1 MPFSHQEFNAFIH
14 ENEFC
19 RLLYDFLEDNQD
31 QVLHKDNDDLL
42 TILYEAYRISGG
54 IMSQAASGC
63 HIDDYIKYVRAEY
76 EGMTNVILSTVWAIL
91 SLQSNIAQS
100 LRPAVC
106 TLRNVVDGDNFFRLI
121 NRFVSSVKRSERHLE
136 ILFPNDML
144 IIDSDSVS
152 AEESMAQ
159 AHQTVESIKA
169 KTDTSI
175 QQTLIFPHVEQFNNN
190 PDKVINQIKNK

>member
-1 MPFSHQEFNAFIH
+1 MPFSHWEFNAFIH

-54 IMSQAASGC
+54 IMNQAASGC

-76 EGMTNVILSTVWAIL
+76 EGMTNVILATVWAIL

-106 TLRNVVDGDNFFRLI
+106 TLRNVVYGDKFFRLI

-159 AHQTVESIKA
+159 AHQAVESIKA

>member
-1 MPFSHQEFNAFIH
+1 MPFSHREFNAFIH

-54 IMSQAASGC
+54 ITSMAASGC
-63 HIDDYIKYVRAEY
+63 HINDYIKYVRAKY

-106 TLRNVVDGDNFFRLI
+106 TLRNVVDGDIFFRLI

-159 AHQTVESIKA
+159 AHQAMESIKA

>member
-1 MPFSHQEFNAFIH
+1 MPFSHREFNAFIH
-14 ENEFC
+14 GNEFC

-54 IMSQAASGC
+54 ITSMAASGC
-63 HIDDYIKYVRAEY
+63 HINDYIKYVRAEY

-106 TLRNVVDGDNFFRLI
+106 TLRNVVDGDKFFRLI

-144 IIDSDSVS
+144 IIDSESVS

-159 AHQTVESIKA
+159 SHQAVESINA
-169 KTDTSI
+169 KTNTSI
-175 QQTLIFPHVEQFNNN
+175 QQTLIFPRVEQFNNN
-190 PDKVINQIKNK
+190 PGKVINLIKNK

>member
-1 MPFSHQEFNAFIH
+1 MPFSHREFNAFIH

-54 IMSQAASGC
+54 ITSMAASGC
-63 HIDDYIKYVRAEY
+63 HINDYIKYVRAKY

-106 TLRNVVDGDNFFRLI
+106 TLHNVVDGDKFFRLI

-144 IIDSDSVS
+144 IIDSEAVS

-159 AHQTVESIKA
+159 AHQAVESIKE
-169 KTDTSI
+169 KTDFSI
-175 QQTLIFPHVEQFNNN
+175 QQTLIFPRVEQFNNN
-190 PDKVINQIKNK
+190 PDKVINLIKNK

>member
-1 MPFSHQEFNAFIH
+1 MPFSHREFNAFIH

-19 RLLYDFLEDNQD
+19 RLLYDFLVDNQD

-54 IMSQAASGC
+54 IMSQAASGS

-106 TLRNVVDGDNFFRLI
+106 TLRNVVDGDKFFRFI
-121 NRFVSSVKRSERHLE
+121 NRFVSSIKRSERHLE

-144 IIDSDSVS
+144 IIDSEAVS
-152 AEESMAQ
+152 AEESMVQ
-159 AHQTVESIKA
+159 AHQAVESIKE
-169 KTDTSI
+169 KTDYSI
-175 QQTLIFPHVEQFNNN
+175 QQTLIFPRVEQFNNN
-190 PDKVINQIKNK
+190 PDKVINLIKNK

>member
-1 MPFSHQEFNAFIH
+1 MSFSHREFNAFIH

-54 IMSQAASGC
+54 ITSMAASGC
-63 HIDDYIKYVRAEY
+63 HINDYIKYVRAEY

-106 TLRNVVDGDNFFRLI
+106 TLRNVVDGDKLFRLI

-144 IIDSDSVS
+144 IIDSESVS

-159 AHQTVESIKA
+159 SHQAVESIKA

-175 QQTLIFPHVEQFNNN
+175 QQTLIFPRVEQFNNN
-190 PDKVINQIKNK
+190 PGKVINLIKNK

>member
-1 MPFSHQEFNAFIH
+1 MPFSHREFNAFIH

-54 IMSQAASGC
+54 ITSMAASGC
-63 HIDDYIKYVRAEY
+63 HINDYIKYVRAEY

-91 SLQSNIAQS
+91 SLQSNIAQF

-106 TLRNVVDGDNFFRLI
+106 TLRNVVDGDKFFRLI
-121 NRFVSSVKRSERHLE
+121 SRFVSSVKRSERHLE

-144 IIDSDSVS
+144 IIDSESVS

-159 AHQTVESIKA
+159 SHQAVESIKA

-175 QQTLIFPHVEQFNNN
+175 QQTLIFPRVEQFNNN
-190 PDKVINQIKNK
+190 PGKVINLIKNK

>member
-1 MPFSHQEFNAFIH
+1 MPFSHREFNAFIH

-54 IMSQAASGC
+54 ITSMAASGC
-63 HIDDYIKYVRAEY
+63 HINDYIKYVRAKY
-76 EGMTNVILSTVWAIL
+76 EGMTNVILSTVWTIL

-106 TLRNVVDGDNFFRLI
+106 TLRNVVDGDKFS
-121 NRFVSSVKRSERHLE
+121 VSSTVSFLPSRDQRGTWRYFFLMICSS
-136 ILFPNDML
+136 L
-144 IIDSDSVS
+144 I
-152 AEESMAQ
+152 ARRC
-159 AHQTVESIKA
+159 
-169 KTDTSI
+169 
-175 QQTLIFPHVEQFNNN
+175 QQ
-190 PDKVINQIKNK
+190 KNQWRKPIRLWNL

>member
-1 MPFSHQEFNAFIH
+1 MPFSHREFNAFIH

-54 IMSQAASGC
+54 IMSQATSGC

-76 EGMTNVILSTVWAIL
+76 EGMTNVILATVWAIL

-152 AEESMAQ
+152 AEESTAQ
-159 AHQTVESIKA
+159 AHQAVESIKA

>member
-1 MPFSHQEFNAFIH
+1 MPFSHREFNAFIH

-54 IMSQAASGC
+54 IMSQAASGR

-91 SLQSNIAQS
+91 SLQSNIALS
-100 LRPAVC
+100 LRSAVC